1 MNKDVSDMGVLE
13 FVIFALLFIAIF
25 AGITYLIGVIIAVLT
40 NYVLGQAL
48 LTYTQGW
55 AVYLLLIIAGS
66 TFKANINVRGS

>member
-1 MNKDVSDMGVLE
+1 MNKDVSDMSVLE
-13 FVIFALLFIAIF
+13 FVIFVLLFIAIF
-25 AGITYLIGVIIAVLT
+25 AGITYLIGVVIAVLT
-40 NYVLGQAL
+40 NYVLGYTL